1 MQHQAKVA
9 SVEWVEWVAVVM
21 ATDQQVL
28 QELEP
33 LLHQQMA
40 N

>member
-9 SVEWVEWVAVVM
+9 SVAVAM
-21 ATDQQVL
+21 AADQQVLQELQL